1 MIGQIKEFCPI
12 EKSENRQK
20 GPISRKYRFIP
31 FPVSDADD
39 SSISF
44 ASLTENGDSEPKPAG
59 DANQAAPSSASLA
72 RERRKVTAEACG
84 RCG

>member
-1 MIGQIKEFCPI
+1 MTGAEFNLTKGYIFVNCNLLINNMIGRIKEFCPI
-12 EKSENRQK
+12 EKTDNRQK

-59 DANQAAPSSASLA
+59 DAN
-72 RERRKVTAEACG
+72 
-84 RCG
+84 